1 MNVKI
6 KRQIQRLWF
15 LKELLQKILTNT
27 YTDCLVAHFPVLEYL
42 SSTSL
47 YPINF
52 KKTSPMSRK
61 WKIDWGCECLLRMQS
76 QEWNDFLYCFYMIAM
91 LFSNDLFVSAI
102 KLKNSSCGLSTLIIW
117 IKFYH
122 KINYVLQC
130 DKKTCS

>member
-1 MNVKI
+1 MLSSFPMFYRVKLP
-6 KRQIQRLWF
+6 RYF
-15 LKELLQKILTNT
+15 FSNT
-27 YTDCLVAHFPVLEYL
+27 YTDCLVTEFPVLEHLCSAY
-42 SSTSL
+42 L
-47 YPINF
+47 YPTSF
-52 KKTSPMSRK
+52 KKTSHMSRK

-76 QEWNDFLYCFYMIAM
+76 QEWNDFLYCFYMITM